1 MRLYY
6 FYACLRSCL
15 MLKHASAE
23 KITSVRILFLSFLV
37 AKNCYTDKAVFIGE
51 MLWLGN
57 QPLFRQLSGRFR

>member
-1 MRLYY
+1 
-6 FYACLRSCL
+6 